1 MDTRQQ
7 IIQLRRINLKKYAD
21 TQYKQYL
28 YKKFQD
34 FPIIC
39 SLGVKHLWP
48 LKEQISNTFP
58 KTH

>member
-39 SLGVKHLWP
+39 SLGVKHL
-48 LKEQISNTFP
+48 
-58 KTH
+58 